1 MERKGLKQL
10 LFEPELLD
18 QLEPDVNLAATMMA
32 LKDHIPKRSKESV
45 RAFIGKIV
53 DQINRML
60 ADDIRRAVTA
70 ALNKRNHSPIPSAAA
85 LDFKY
90 TINRNLKH
98 YNKELKTIIPERCYF
113 FDRTSRTSKHTIIVD
128 IDQSGSMGESVIYSS
143 IMSCILASMNAIKTR
158 IVAFDTNIVD
168 LTEKSDDP
176 VDEMCRSSLERLG
189 TDYIDIYWIH
199 NPADVE
205 RWTPFLAPLVK
216 RGKVRRVGVSN
227 HNLEQIKRAQEILAQ
242 GGVKLSAVQNHY
254 SLLYRSSE
262 RAGIL
267 DYCREQGMDF
277 FAYMVLEQGALS
289 GKYDTA
295 HPLPQGSQRA
305 ETYNPLLPQLE
316 KLTAAMAQMGEKY
329 SASVSQI
336 AIAWAIAKGAIPLI
350 GVTKPRH
357 VTEAAAA
364 AGMTLTADEVVQL
377 EQLAADAGVD
387 TRGSWEAPMV

>member
-1 MERKGLKQL
+1 
-10 LFEPELLD
+10 
-18 QLEPDVNLAATMMA
+18 
-32 LKDHIPKRSKESV
+32 
-45 RAFIGKIV
+45 
-53 DQINRML
+53 
-60 ADDIRRAVTA
+60 
-70 ALNKRNHSPIPSAAA
+70 
-85 LDFKY
+85 
-90 TINRNLKH
+90 
-98 YNKELKTIIPERCYF
+98 
-113 FDRTSRTSKHTIIVD
+113 
-128 IDQSGSMGESVIYSS
+128 
-143 IMSCILASMNAIKTR
+143 
-158 IVAFDTNIVD
+158 
-168 LTEKSDDP
+168 
-176 VDEMCRSSLERLG
+176 MCRSSLERLG

-216 RGKVRRVGVSN
+216 SGKVRRVGVSN
-227 HNLEQIKRAQEILAQ
+227 HNLSQIKRAQEILAQ
-242 GGVKLSAVQNHY
+242 GGVTLSAVQNHY

-305 ETYNPLLPQLE
+305 ETYNSLLPQLE
-316 KLTAAMAQMGEKY
+316 KLTAAVAQMGEKY

-364 AGMTLTADEVVQL
+364 AGITLTVDEVVQL